1 MDFEIVFLSYNFPFD
16 GIFIIL
22 IFKSLGVSDA
32 SEPYRTIGEI
42 LFSNTIG
49 TYGIGVIPYF
59 GYGDLLFGIVI
70 EDGWA
75 VRDV

>member
-1 MDFEIVFLSYNFPFD
+1 M
-16 GIFIIL
+16 IL

-32 SEPYRTIGEI
+32 SNPYKEIEEI

-59 GYGDLLFGIVI
+59 GYGDLLFGIVM
-70 EDGWA
+70 EDG
-75 VRDV
+75 